1 MSRGAICDSTL
12 AVKGEEAAEGP
23 TREPV
28 TKAWTR
34 LGVMEIN
41 AQCLNVGYIT
51 EIIQKEL

>member
-34 LGVMEIN
+34 LGVMEID